1 MSLKKDLG
9 DMNEEVRSACGSFL
23 LGLVGGQGA
32 GPQLQR
38 VERTEPAEFEADRK
52 RLCEATG
59 KDHFLAEEDVQGK
72 LIGKVELGD
81 NMWGRVSQKDGRI
94 ALVPW
99 EKEMTDLLGME
110 VSVNREQGKTV
121 MQAVEKGGVEREI

>member
-1 MSLKKDLG
+1 MTLKRDLG
-9 DMNEEVRSACGSFL
+9 DMNEEVRSAMGSFL
-23 LGLVGGQGA
+23 LESIGGEGA

-38 VERTEPAEFEADRK
+38 VERTEPAEFEADRQ

-59 KDHFLAEEDVQGK
+59 KDHFLAEEDVQGR

-81 NMWGRVSQKDGRI
+81 DMWGRVSQEGGRV

-99 EKEMTDLLGME
+99 DEKMTDLLGMD
-110 VSVNREQGKTV
+110 VGVNREQGKTV
-121 MQAVEKGGVEREI
+121 MQAVEKGGMEREI